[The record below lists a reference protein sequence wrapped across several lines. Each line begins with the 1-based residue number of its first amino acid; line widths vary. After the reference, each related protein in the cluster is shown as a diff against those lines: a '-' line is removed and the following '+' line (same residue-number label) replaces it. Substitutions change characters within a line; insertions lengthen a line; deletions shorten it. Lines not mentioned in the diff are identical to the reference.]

1 MGDTIKQEAKAI
13 ASRIYDLRSDQKI
26 LNAIEKEAVAMLRS
40 ITVKIDGVCKFDS
53 VASSETDWKTVA
65 ETLFLQ
71 YNVDAAEAK
80 ALIAANTKQASYETL
95 VFENGY
101 FAQKPIHI
109 LKFLTKADE
118 YFVNEDY
125 DEAITSY
132 TAALEKDP
140 DCLEARIWRARAY
153 LCKSIN
159 YDDEYFS
166 KAIAELKVAVPEIV
180 QWCIEPIEIAK
191 RALENEGKCFNGELP
206 F

>member
-1 MGDTIKQEAKAI
+1 MGDTTKKEAKAI

-26 LNAIEKEAVAMLRS
+26 LNSIEKEAVAMLGS
-40 ITVKIDGVCKFDS
+40 ITDKIDGVCKF
-53 VASSETDWKTVA
+53 ETVA
-65 ETLFLQ
+65 ISEPNWKAVAESLFLQ
-71 YNVDAAEAK
+71 YNVNSAEAK
-80 ALIAANTKQASYETL
+80 ALVAANTAKASYKTL
-95 VFENGY
+95 VFENDY
-101 FAQKPIHI
+101 SAQKPTHI

-153 LCKSIN
+153 LCKSTN
-159 YDDEYFS
+159 YDDENFN
-166 KAIAELKVAVPEIV
+166 KAIAELKIAVPEIV
-180 QWCIEPIEIAK
+180 KWCIEPIEIAK
-191 RALENEGKCFNGELP
+191 RALENEGKCNGELP